1 MGIFWLFATG
11 TLAVMMFL
19 DPNGRY
25 INRNFAPLML
35 AFGVLMIGWNAV
47 RWWAARAAAKARAAQ
62 RPPERRSVEP
72 REYHPEFDFN
82 RPEEPKGNNGAPAR
96 GSKNEPEA

>member
-1 MGIFWLFATG
+1 MQVNLWMGIFWVFASG
-11 TLAVMMFL
+11 TLLVMMYL

-25 INRNFAPLML
+25 INKDFAPLML

-62 RPPERRSVEP
+62 PPPQRRPVEP
-72 REYHPEFDFN
+72 REYNPEFDFS
-82 RPEEPKGNNGAPAR
+82 RPDEPKGNDEAPAA
-96 GSKNEPEA
+96 G